1 MAESLRKIDRLALGD
16 PLNLEG
22 LEPLLEQAHVELV
35 ESAIP
40 AALLDDRSEVR
51 MILDLLTQLETVN
64 ELVLETSYKLQ
75 KAHDRILSME
85 KELIVQEVL
94 LERIRDLEAEA
105 QKVIELETWL
115 EAALVENLSL
125 KRPWWKKLLRI
136 KD

>member
-1 MAESLRKIDRLALGD
+1 M
-16 PLNLEG
+16 
-22 LEPLLEQAHVELV
+22 
-35 ESAIP
+35 
-40 AALLDDRSEVR
+40 
-51 MILDLLTQLETVN
+51 ETVN

>member
-51 MILDLLTQLETVN
+51 MILDLLTQMETVN

-85 KELIVQEVL
+85 KELIVQVL